1 MGHREFRSGLAT
13 VIYDDEMVGTDCE
26 KLFHDD
32 WLKENTGC
40 TSLQRGTAVM
50 FEYRGLGL
58 VFKRYHRGGLIG
70 RIIAK
75 TYRYRRLKNTRVW
88 REFHMLHAM
97 RELDLPVPRPIAAHC
112 LGVPPLVYRCAV
124 ITERVPDS
132 QNFTEILCE
141 SALDKEQWE
150 KLGALI
156 AHFHNLNVFHADLN
170 ASNILLT
177 GSGEFYLVDFDK
189 GAICTPLS
197 RQNAEANVSR
207 LRRSLDKLQGIHP
220 SFHFSEE
227 NWQALTSAYQRT
239 IQYN

>member
-75 TYRYRRLKNTRVW
+75 TYRYRRLKKHPCVARISYAA
-88 REFHMLHAM
+88 RHA
-97 RELDLPVPRPIAAHC
+97 RIKPAGTTTDCRPLPWAR
-112 LGVPPLVYRCAV
+112 
-124 ITERVPDS
+124 
-132 QNFTEILCE
+132 
-141 SALDKEQWE
+141 
-150 KLGALI
+150 
-156 AHFHNLNVFHADLN
+156 
-170 ASNILLT
+170 
-177 GSGEFYLVDFDK
+177 
-189 GAICTPLS
+189 
-197 RQNAEANVSR
+197 
-207 LRRSLDKLQGIHP
+207 
-220 SFHFSEE
+220 
-227 NWQALTSAYQRT
+227 
-239 IQYN
+239 